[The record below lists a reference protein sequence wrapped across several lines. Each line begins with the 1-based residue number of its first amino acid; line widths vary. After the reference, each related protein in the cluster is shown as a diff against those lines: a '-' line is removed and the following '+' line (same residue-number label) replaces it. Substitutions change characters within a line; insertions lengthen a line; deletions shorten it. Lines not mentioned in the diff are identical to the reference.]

1 MRNTGF
7 SLVEVLVALLI
18 AVITVMTMLTFLTT
32 SLRIYHNSSKLIERI
47 HAEASY
53 VESYTALEEDLT
65 IIMTNGEIINGKL
78 QIGEYGLGNSGKKL
92 VLFRRN

>member
-18 AVITVMTMLTFLTT
+18 AVITVITLLTFLTT
-32 SLRIYHNSSKLIERI
+32 SLRIYHNSNKLIERI

-53 VESYTALEEDLT
+53 VESYMAPEEDLT
-65 IIMTNGEIINGKL
+65 IIMNNGKTIDGKL
-78 QIGEYGLGNSGKKL
+78 QIGEYGLGNSGKRII
-92 VLFRRN
+92 LFRRN